1 MYSSTA
7 DSTPSPSEN
16 PIPERLNISAVSH
29 ERCEAIRRKF
39 PGLGTEGV
47 VRKIVALVS
56 LSQNGYLAE
65 PPDGYGRENRHTPRI
80 DSSAFEIFTSS
91 KGRYPVLFPTVVQ
104 LVAGAQLSYREIYQQ
119 VSWHIHLGSV
129 IFGELAEQADSIE
142 ELYRLLLDKVPEGLS
157 EVSSALIDSSED
169 GLVVQIGSKPSD
181 NMAEVR
187 WPLTDTSK
195 TENPH
200 ACIVG
205 VSGQGKTQFALD
217 ILYQI
222 REQNP
227 DVGFTILDYKGDLSE
242 ADSASR
248 QMIETHLGCRIVT
261 AGRDPIPT
269 VPFQNTSSHNPDQY
283 ALGVTDLLGKF
294 YPRLGNQQRQA
305 LRECLSALI
314 GSPDFAGGFGFSTL
328 KSHLEEY
335 YEEHGRKQDGL
346 TEVVSRLSV
355 LRAFEETPATN
366 NSAPLITE
374 ALLVRLNELTAD
386 PLPIAFLI
394 VSRLYD
400 EMRKLPD
407 VERRGAV
414 NDLRHVIFIDEAHH
428 YLAVKSSPLAR
439 IIREGRSKGVAVFLA
454 TQSVSDLAGTG
465 GADYREFISN
475 SFFFKTNINR
485 STEIRALMPVA
496 DRKVSQ
502 ISDAIATLD
511 PGQML
516 FSRNLQQSIRN
527 SVLQAVQFHQRGL

>member
-1 MYSSTA
+1 MA
-7 DSTPSPSEN
+7 
-16 PIPERLNISAVSH
+16 
-29 ERCEAIRRKF
+29 
-39 PGLGTEGV
+39 
-47 VRKIVALVS
+47 ALVS
-56 LSQNGYLAE
+56 LSQNGYLSI
-65 PPDGYGRENRHTPRI
+65 PPDDFDGENGHTPRI
-80 DSSAFEIFTSS
+80 DSSAFEIYTSS
-91 KGRYPVLFPTVVQ
+91 KGRYPILFPTVVQ
-104 LVAGAQLSYREIYQQ
+104 LVAGTRLSYREIYQQ
-119 VSWHIHLGSV
+119 VSWHVHLGSV
-129 IFGELAEQADSIE
+129 IFREFAEQADSVE
-142 ELYRLLLDKVPEGLS
+142 ELYRLLLDRVPDGLSDVVSAWVDNSEEGL
-157 EVSSALIDSSED
+157 VL
-169 GLVVQIGSKPSD
+169 QIGSKPSD
-181 NMAEVR
+181 NTGIR

-227 DVGFTILDYKGDLSE
+227 EVGFTILDYKGDLSE
-242 ADSASR
+242 SDSASR
-248 QMIETHLGCRIVT
+248 QMIEAHLGCRIVT
-261 AGRDPIPT
+261 AGREPIPT
-269 VPFQNTSSHNPDQY
+269 VPFQNTSSHDPSQY
-283 ALGVTDLLGKF
+283 ALGVADLLGKF

-328 KSHLEEY
+328 ESRLEEY

-355 LRAFEETPATN
+355 LRAFEEMPARN

-374 ALLVRLNELTAD
+374 ALLVRLNELAAD

-407 VERRGAV
+407 VERQGAV

-439 IIREGRSKGVAVFLA
+439 VIREGRSKGVAVFLA
-454 TQSVSDLAGTG
+454 TQSVSDLAGAG

-475 SFFFKTNINR
+475 SFFFKTNLNR
-485 STEIRALMPVA
+485 SSEIRALMPVA

-502 ISDAIATLD
+502 ITDAIATLD